1 MEGPVGSGARNS
13 GTEGPGAAG
22 RSGKARVVWSGGRAA
37 PEVEVQEEH
46 QEFDWAAAR
55 REVRGEE
62 VELARAPEAITL
74 SLEERRV
81 YEQVV
86 GLLRDSLGQGVE
98 PAVVAE
104 VLGVL
109 QCPAYSVVRLC
120 GVVGAEGRV
129 KGLAATLVSGLQAMV
144 QEAAMEAASLETRDA
159 AFLRFVHQPPAVARA
174 AWAALGLVEGRARY
188 SLAVFDLARRGEFK
202 VACDAAVALQLF
214 DWYSVHVFCLPLLL
228 LDKPAPMEAYL
239 ATSPGACTQFIS
251 VLDLLHAEGA
261 PAVARLQAQ
270 YPAVKPLGA
279 FKLSGKP
286 VDKMIKRYAELFHL
300 PPALYPRTLARRAA
314 SDLRYWVKQF
324 YGGGEHALTRT
335 NWREL
340 VERKVAGV
348 AELQHLLVAL
358 LEARDPG
365 EAHHWNSRLGL
376 GYSTSPGAEA
386 ELTWPHVEQEGG
398 VEYHALVL
406 PASSLVLVDTEEL
419 FLAFLEGVEGEQV
432 VGVDLEYMTLCQ
444 EQRVSL
450 LQVATAT
457 QVFLLDFEL
466 LPAVVDPAVLARLAS
481 LFTSPL
487 VVKVGFG
494 LAGDIRLLG
503 RSGVPGL
510 EGLSE
515 RSQAVINLDRARAR
529 LGSLLGLAA
538 TQERGLSGLVLQVLG
553 RRLSKLD
560 QISDW

>member
-1 MEGPVGSGARNS
+1 MEGPVGSGVRNCCGEGAR
-13 GTEGPGAAG
+13 PGG
-22 RSGKARVVWSGGRAA
+22 RAGKARVVWAGGREV

-62 VELARAPEAITL
+62 VELARAPEAATL

-86 GLLRDSLGQGVE
+86 RLLRDSLGEGVE

-109 QCPAYSVVRLC
+109 QCPASSVVRLC
-120 GVVGAEGRV
+120 GVVGAEGKV
-129 KGLAATLVSGLQAMV
+129 KGLAATLVSGLQALV
-144 QEAAMEAASLETRDA
+144 RESAVEATSLETRDA
-159 AFLRFVHQPPAVARA
+159 AFHRFLHQPPAVARA

-188 SLAVFDLARRGEFK
+188 SLAVFDLAKRGEFK

-228 LDKPAPMEAYL
+228 LDKPAPLEAYL
-239 ATSPGACTQFIS
+239 AASPGACTQFIS
-251 VLDLLHAEGA
+251 VLDSLHAEGA

-286 VDKMIKRYAELFHL
+286 VDKMIKRYAELFQL

-314 SDLRYWVKQF
+314 ADLRYWVKQF
-324 YGGGEHALTRT
+324 YGGGEHTLTRT

-340 VERKVAGV
+340 VERKVA
-348 AELQHLLVAL
+348 ASPDLQHLLVAL
-358 LEARDPG
+358 LETRDPG
-365 EAHHWNSRLGL
+365 EAHHWNTRLRL
-376 GYSTSPGAEA
+376 GYSTSPAAPA
-386 ELTWPHVEQEGG
+386 ELPWPHVEEQGG
-398 VEYHALVL
+398 LECHTLAL
-406 PASSLVLVDTEEL
+406 PASALVLVDTEEL
-419 FLAFLEGVEGEQV
+419 FLAFLEAVAGEQV
-432 VGVDLEYMTLCQ
+432 VGVDLEYVTLCQ

-450 LQVATAT
+450 LQVATPT
-457 QVFLLDFEL
+457 KVFLLDFEL
-466 LPAVVDPAVLARLAS
+466 LPGVVEAAVLARIAV

-510 EGLSE
+510 EGLEE
-515 RSQAVINLDRARAR
+515 RSRAVLNLDRARAR
-529 LGSLLGLAA
+529 LGALLGLAA
-538 TQERGLSGLVLQVLG
+538 TQERGLSGLVLQLLG